1 MKLENGLVDI
11 TGATTIEDQMEANW
25 KKMTRSTTF
34 MRIIRPLPLAPML
47 SFSRLSP
54 WPKTLKSKSMRT
66 PKIIVTAY
74 AVQADGFDTVE
85 EAWNATF
92 GAPTTGN

>member
-1 MKLENGLVDI
+1 
-11 TGATTIEDQMEANW
+11 
-25 KKMTRSTTF
+25 
-34 MRIIRPLPLAPML
+34 LAQDA
-47 SFSRLSP
+47 
-54 WPKTLKSKSMRT
+54 KVEEYADA
-66 PKIIVTAY
+66 KIIVTAY